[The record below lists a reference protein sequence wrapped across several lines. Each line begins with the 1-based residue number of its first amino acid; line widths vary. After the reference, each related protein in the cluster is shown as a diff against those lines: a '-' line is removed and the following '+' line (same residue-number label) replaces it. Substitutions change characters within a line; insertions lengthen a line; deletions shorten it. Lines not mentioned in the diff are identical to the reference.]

1 MCNKHTPSVAE
12 RQSKGERPHLSL
24 AALGTVFGDIGTS
37 PLYTFQ
43 TILHMSRASGAN
55 SILGALSL
63 LLWTLFVI
71 TTAKYVAFAM
81 RVDNDGEGGVLAPTA
96 LLGVKKQQSATF
108 VAAGLFGAALI

>member
-12 RQSKGERPHLSL
+12 RQSKGERPYLSL
-24 AALGTVFGDIGTS
+24 AALGTVFGDIRSS

-43 TILHMSRASGAN
+43 TILHMSRAPGAN

-71 TTAKYVAFAM
+71 TTVKYVSFAM
-81 RVDNDGEGGVLAPTA
+81 RVENDGEGGVLAPMV
-96 LLGVKKQQSATF
+96 LLGVKKQQSATI